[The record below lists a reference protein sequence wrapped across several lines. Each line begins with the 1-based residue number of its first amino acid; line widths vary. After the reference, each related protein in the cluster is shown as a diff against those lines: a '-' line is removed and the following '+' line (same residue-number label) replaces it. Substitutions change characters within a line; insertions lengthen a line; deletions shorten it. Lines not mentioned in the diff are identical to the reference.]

1 MSDPNWFTGGLI
13 TNVISTPLTLFVA
26 WLISLVNTYLS
37 RHTKVGIPV
46 KLLIVALFLLA
57 GQCIAV
63 WLSSGI
69 LVLVVAVASIVL
81 GWWALRGLFRV
92 GLIDAFSRTSSGIEP
107 AASLKLAHESIEFLG
122 IGANKLT
129 TDPEFEA
136 AIRRC
141 SSGGN
146 GQTCRFLLTPPS
158 NNFLETLALRNG
170 GNATAYKDK
179 VTESLKIFANLK
191 INKKLSL
198 DVRFYKSGE
207 GSEFQQ
213 FRLMILNDDLCLTS
227 WTVWDDKLG
236 MNNPQIILRRA
247 SKVADQKATLFKA
260 FKEHFEVMWQEGEVV
275 DLKEYL

>member
-92 GLIDAFSRTSSGIEP
+92 GFIVAFSRTSSCIEP
-107 AASLKLAHESIEFLG
+107 ADSLKLAHESFVFLG